1 MMKGLIIMSD
11 SFTCP
16 YCQTT
21 FALHGQTYTSSHFVL
36 APTCSIKWDCY
47 ICPKCDHATTFAE
60 GTDDKN
66 RFKRLRLLPLSAAKH
81 YPEYVPLQ
89 IRNDYTEAYSILE
102 LSPKSSA
109 TLSRRCIQG
118 MIHDKWN
125 IVLKNLNQ
133 EISALKD
140 KIDPSLWA
148 AIDSLRQLGNI
159 GAHMEK
165 DINTIVDID
174 SNEAQKL
181 LTLVEILIKE
191 WYLVP
196 HEREELLSSI
206 VQINVEKQQER
217 KKTE

>member
-1 MMKGLIIMSD
+1 
-11 SFTCP
+11 
-16 YCQTT
+16 
-21 FALHGQTYTSSHFVL
+21 
-36 APTCSIKWDCY
+36 
-47 ICPKCDHATTFAE
+47 
-60 GTDDKN
+60 
-66 RFKRLRLLPLSAAKH
+66 
-81 YPEYVPLQ
+81 
-89 IRNDYTEAYSILE
+89 
-102 LSPKSSA
+102 
-109 TLSRRCIQG
+109 